1 MVDSLSRAS
10 KPKSF
15 PANNAPDNVGFPEEQ
30 FPAWRRGLVGLAY
43 VSMGVLAA
51 GAGLASISYR
61 LTHMTVRD
69 GLINGRTVR
78 IQAPVDGEIQDFYAR
93 PGARVQSGQVLAR
106 LTPTAPQGQNDS
118 PLMVSTVDTV
128 PDAQFSTQSIEIRL
142 IAAQQTLELLNQQLY
157 DVNRQEQILQD
168 TTLNVA
174 SETADYSDAAVTAA
188 LSQEVAAQTKYER
201 FNVLL
206 EQGAVSQ
213 QEVDELEADWRSSQ
227 AAVQQAQSEQSI
239 ARINADA
246 VAQQVPLESNLKSV
260 QSQKR
265 QLTEEMQR
273 QTSQIELL
281 ALELQSG
288 EALTV
293 AANSSAQTVSTT
305 QADPSLIPLL
315 APFEGVV
322 YATHHD
328 TGEQVNRP
336 TDLLSLLDCNAL
348 WVEALVTAD
357 QANRIDVNQPVRIQ
371 HSGNSDTVIGHV
383 DYVTAVSTGE
393 ITKARAEALIPAVS
407 ANLTGQPLARVRVS
421 MPASQVQEQ
430 SYRFCGVGESAKLTF
445 GTQTPMN
452 FLSRLPRF

>member
-1 MVDSLSRAS
+1 M
-10 KPKSF
+10 
-15 PANNAPDNVGFPEEQ
+15 
-30 FPAWRRGLVGLAY
+30 
-43 VSMGVLAA
+43 
-51 GAGLASISYR
+51 
-61 LTHMTVRD
+61 
-69 GLINGRTVR
+69 
-78 IQAPVDGEIQDFYAR
+78 
-93 PGARVQSGQVLAR
+93 
-106 LTPTAPQGQNDS
+106 
-118 PLMVSTVDTV
+118 
-128 PDAQFSTQSIEIRL
+128 
-142 IAAQQTLELLNQQLY
+142 
-157 DVNRQEQILQD
+157 
-168 TTLNVA
+168 A

-188 LSQEVAAQTKYER
+188 LSQEMAAQKKYER

-246 VAQQVPLESNLKSV
+246 IAQQVPLESNLKSV
-260 QSQKR
+260 QSHKR
-265 QLTEEMQR
+265 QLTEEIQR

-288 EALTV
+288 EVLTV
-293 AANSSAQTVSTT
+293 AANSSAQTATLP
-305 QADPSLIPLL
+305 DRSLIPLL

-322 YATHHD
+322 YTTHHD